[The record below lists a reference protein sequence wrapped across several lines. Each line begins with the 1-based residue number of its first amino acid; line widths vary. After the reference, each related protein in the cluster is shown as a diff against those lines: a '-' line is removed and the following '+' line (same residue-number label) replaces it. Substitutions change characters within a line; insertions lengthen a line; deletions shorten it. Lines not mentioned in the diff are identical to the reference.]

1 MKTAPVIKRPVARVL
16 LFDEDGRL
24 LLLFD
29 PDTVQGGYWY
39 PPGGGIE
46 PGESPEQ
53 AARREL
59 VEEVGLDVTELG
71 PVVLRRRARFT
82 WRGKRL
88 DQDEWHLLG
97 RVVSPVVGPGRAG
110 DSETK
115 AVAAHRWWS
124 LSDLRDSGEKF
135 FPEGLVAIVE
145 RLQPSM
151 PRPPVE

>member
-16 LFDEDGRL
+16 LGDEDGRL

-29 PDTVQGGYWY
+29 PDPIRGAYWY

-53 AARREL
+53 AARRGL
-59 VEEVGLDVTELG
+59 VEEVGLDVTDLG
-71 PVVLRRRARFT
+71 P
-82 WRGKRL
+82 
-88 DQDEWHLLG
+88 
-97 RVVSPVVGPGRAG
+97 VVSPVVGPGRAG
-110 DSETK
+110 DSVTK

-124 LSDLRDSGEKF
+124 LSDLRDSSERF
-135 FPEGLVAIVE
+135 YLEGLVAIVE

-151 PRPPVE
+151 PRPPVERHWRPSAS

>member
-29 PDTVQGGYWY
+29 PDPVRGAYWY
-39 PPGGGIE
+39 PPGGGI
-46 PGESPEQ
+46 
-53 AARREL
+53 
-59 VEEVGLDVTELG
+59 DVTDLG
-71 PVVLRRRARFT
+71 PVVLRRPARFT
-82 WRGKRL
+82 YGGKRL

-97 RVVSPVVGPGRAG
+97 RVVSPVIGPGRAG

-124 LSDLRDSGEKF
+124 LSDLRDSSERF
-135 FPEGLVAIVE
+135 YPEGLVAIVE